1 MSRSTSSRERREND
15 TNSEDNSSETTN
27 QERRRCHQ
35 GLSRPPFPPLLPPV
49 FPPLTPPHQVLRTR
63 GLQDLGAMKSVCP
76 GTSGKS
82 VVARSSPRD
91 RRGFSSPNPSAASA
105 AAQEVRSATDGNT
118 STTPPTSAKKRKLN
132 SSSSSSSS
140 NSSNEREDFDSTSST
155 STPPQ
160 PRDSAAPSTSS
171 FCLGVPVATSS
182 YVPIQKKLRFD
193 DTLEFV
199 GFDTKM
205 AEESSS
211 SSCSSSPTAATSQQQ
226 QQQLKNK
233 SILIS
238 SVASVHHANGLAK
251 SSTPVSSFANSKPG
265 SAKKLVIK
273 NFKDK
278 PKLPENYTDET
289 WQKLKEAVEAIQNS
303 TSIKYNLEELY
314 QAVENL
320 CSYKISANLYKQ
332 LRQICEDHIK
342 AQINQFREDSLDS
355 VLFLKKID
363 KCWQNHCRQMIMI
376 RSIFLFLDRT
386 YVLQN
391 SMLPSIWDMGLELFR
406 AHIISDQKVQTKT
419 IEGILLLIERER
431 NGEAIDRTLLRSL
444 LSMLSDLQIYQDSFE
459 QRFLEETNRLY
470 AAEGQKLMQEREVPE
485 YLHHVNKRL
494 EEEADRL
501 ITYLDQTT
509 QKSLIASVEKQLLG
523 EHLTSILQKG
533 LNNLLDEN
541 RIQDLSL
548 LYQLF
553 SRVRGGV
560 QVLLQ
565 QWIEY
570 IKAFG
575 STIVINPEK
584 DKTMVQELL
593 DFKDKVDHIIDTCFL
608 KNEKFINAMKEAF
621 ETFINKRPN
630 KPAELIAKYVDSK
643 LRAGNKEAT
652 DEELEK
658 MLDKIMIIFR
668 FIYGKDVFEAFY
680 KKDLAKRLLVG
691 KSASVDAEKSML
703 SKLKHEC
710 GAAFTSKLEGMFKD
724 MELSKD
730 IMIQFKQYMQ
740 NQNVPG
746 NIELTV
752 NILTMGYWP
761 TYVPM
766 EVHLPPEMV
775 KLQEIFKTFYLGK
788 HSGRKLQW
796 QSTLGHCVLKAEFK
810 EGKKEL
816 QVSLF
821 QTLVLLMFNEGEE
834 FSLEEIKQA
843 TGIED
848 GELRRTLQSLACGK
862 ARVLA
867 KNPKGKDIEDGDK
880 FICNDDFKHKLFRI
894 KINQIQMKETVEE
907 QASTTERV
915 FQDRQ
920 YQIDA
925 AIVRIM
931 KMRKTLSHNLLV
943 SEVYNQL
950 KFPVKPADL
959 KKRIESLIDRD
970 YMERDKENPNQYN
983 YIA

>member
-1 MSRSTSSRERREND
+1 LKHIICLSLFFTAKLAKHKI
-15 TNSEDNSSETTN
+15 
-27 QERRRCHQ
+27 CHCQ
-35 GLSRPPFPPLLPPV
+35 NFW
-49 FPPLTPPHQVLRTR
+49 
-63 GLQDLGAMKSVCP
+63 
-76 GTSGKS
+76 
-82 VVARSSPRD
+82 PR
-91 RRGFSSPNPSAASA
+91 
-105 AAQEVRSATDGNT
+105 
-118 STTPPTSAKKRKLN
+118 L
-132 SSSSSSSS
+132 
-140 NSSNEREDFDSTSST
+140 
-155 STPPQ
+155 
-160 PRDSAAPSTSS
+160 
-171 FCLGVPVATSS
+171 
-182 YVPIQKKLRFD
+182 YI
-193 DTLEFV
+193 
-199 GFDTKM
+199 
-205 AEESSS
+205 
-211 SSCSSSPTAATSQQQ
+211 
-226 QQQLKNK
+226 LKNK
-233 SILIS
+233 
-238 SVASVHHANGLAK
+238 
-251 SSTPVSSFANSKPG
+251 
-265 SAKKLVIK
+265 
-273 NFKDK
+273 K
-278 PKLPENYTDET
+278 PKLPENYTNET

-303 TSIKYNLEELY
+303 TSIRYNLEELY

-320 CSYKISANLYKQ
+320 CSHKISAKLYKQ
-332 LRQICEDHIK
+332 LRVVCEDHIK
-342 AQINQFREDSLDS
+342 AQIDQFREYPFLYS

-363 KCWQNHCRQMIMI
+363 KCWQDHCRQMIMI

-391 SMLPSIWDMGLELFR
+391 SMLPSIWDMGSELFR
-406 AHIISDQKVQTKT
+406 FYIISDLKVQSKT
-419 IEGILLLIERER
+419 IDGFLLLIERER
-431 NGEAIDRTLLRSL
+431 SGEAIDRSLLRSL

-470 AAEGQKLMQEREVPE
+470 AAEGQRLMQEREVPE

-494 EEEADRL
+494 EEEADRV
-501 ITYLDQTT
+501 ITYLDQST

-523 EHLTSILQKG
+523 EHLTAILQKG

-553 SRVRGGV
+553 SRVKGGV

-565 QWIEY
+565 HWIEY

-593 DFKDKVDHIIDTCFL
+593 DFKDKVDYIIDVCFM
-608 KNEKFINAMKEAF
+608 KNEKFVNGMKEAF

-730 IMIQFKQYMQ
+730 IMVQFKQHMQ
-740 NQNVPG
+740 CQNIPG

-761 TYVPM
+761 TYAPM

-775 KLQEIFKTFYLGK
+775 RLQEIFKTFYLGK

-810 EGKKEL
+810 EVMHIFFSKKKEL

-834 FSLEEIKQA
+834 FSLEDIKLA

-862 ARVLA
+862 ARVLT
-867 KNPKGKDIEDGDK
+867 KIPKSKDVEDGDK
-880 FICNDDFKHKLFRI
+880 FSCNDDFKHKLFRI

-970 YMERDKENPNQYN
+970 YMERDKDNPNQYN
-983 YIA
+983 YVA

>member
-1 MSRSTSSRERREND
+1 MFPT
-15 TNSEDNSSETTN
+15 
-27 QERRRCHQ
+27 
-35 GLSRPPFPPLLPPV
+35 GL
-49 FPPLTPPHQVLRTR
+49 
-63 GLQDLGAMKSVCP
+63 
-76 GTSGKS
+76 
-82 VVARSSPRD
+82 
-91 RRGFSSPNPSAASA
+91 SSPNPPPPPT
-105 AAQEVRSATDGNT
+105 QEARPAATDVKSDSGNIT
-118 STTPPTSAKKRKLN
+118 SPKKRKINGSDRDDTSDTISSSPPKTLN
-132 SSSSSSSS
+132 SSSSSSSCS
-140 NSSNEREDFDSTSST
+140 P
-155 STPPQ
+155 TP
-160 PRDSAAPSTSS
+160 
-171 FCLGVPVATSS
+171 LH
-182 YVPIQKKLRFD
+182 IQKKLRFED
-193 DTLEFV
+193 SVDFIGLDV
-199 GFDTKM
+199 KM
-205 AEESSS
+205 AEEAAAAAAA
-211 SSCSSSPTAATSQQQ
+211 SCSN
-226 QQQLKNK
+226 NK
-233 SILIS
+233 SKAMFLAGG
-238 SVASVHHANGLAK
+238 VGGHHANGLTKTAGSGTF
-251 SSTPVSSFANSKPG
+251 SSSKPG
-265 SAKKLVIK
+265 AAKKLVIK
-273 NFKDK
+273 NFREK
-278 PKLPENYTDET
+278 PKLPENYTQET

-320 CSYKISANLYKQ
+320 CSHKISAKLYKQ
-332 LRQICEDHIK
+332 LRTVCEDHIK
-342 AQINQFREDSLDS
+342 AQIDQFREDALDS

-363 KCWQNHCRQMIMI
+363 KCWQDHCRQMIMI

-406 AHIISDQKVQTKT
+406 FYIISDLKVQSKT
-419 IEGILLLIERER
+419 IDGILLLIERER
-431 NGEAIDRTLLRSL
+431 NGEAIDRSLLRSL

-470 AAEGQKLMQEREVPE
+470 AAEGQRLMQEREVPE

-494 EEEADRL
+494 EEEADRV
-501 ITYLDQTT
+501 ITYLDQST
-509 QKSLIASVEKQLLG
+509 QKPLIATVEKQLLG
-523 EHLTSILQKG
+523 EHLAATLQKG
-533 LNNLLDEN
+533 LTHLLDEN

-553 SRVRGGV
+553 NRVRGGV

-565 QWIEY
+565 HWIEY

-593 DFKDKVDHIIDTCFL
+593 DFKDKVDHVIDICFL
-608 KNEKFINAMKEAF
+608 KNEKFVNAMKEAF

-630 KPAELIAKYVDSK
+630 KPAELIAKHVDSK

-730 IMIQFKQYMQ
+730 IMVQFKQYMQ
-740 NQNVPG
+740 CQNIPG

-775 KLQEIFKTFYLGK
+775 RLQEIFKTFYLGK

-834 FSLEEIKQA
+834 FTLEEIKIA

-848 GELRRTLQSLACGK
+848 SELRRTLQSLACGK
-862 ARVLA
+862 ARVLT
-867 KNPKGKDIEDGDK
+867 KIPKSKDVEDGDK
-880 FICNDDFKHKLFRI
+880 FSCNDDFKHKLFRI

-931 KMRKTLSHNLLV
+931 KMRKTLSHNLLM

-970 YMERDKENPNQYN
+970 YMERDKENSNQYN
-983 YIA
+983 YVA

>member
-1 MSRSTSSRERREND
+1 MFPT
-15 TNSEDNSSETTN
+15 
-27 QERRRCHQ
+27 
-35 GLSRPPFPPLLPPV
+35 GL
-49 FPPLTPPHQVLRTR
+49 
-63 GLQDLGAMKSVCP
+63 
-76 GTSGKS
+76 
-82 VVARSSPRD
+82 
-91 RRGFSSPNPSAASA
+91 SSPNPPPPPT
-105 AAQEVRSATDGNT
+105 QEARPAATDVKNDSGNIT
-118 STTPPTSAKKRKLN
+118 SPKKRKINGSEKEDTADTISPSPPKTLN

-140 NSSNEREDFDSTSST
+140 CSP
-155 STPPQ
+155 TP
-160 PRDSAAPSTSS
+160 
-171 FCLGVPVATSS
+171 LH
-182 YVPIQKKLRFD
+182 IQKKLRFED
-193 DTLEFV
+193 SVDFIGLDV
-199 GFDTKM
+199 KM
-205 AEESSS
+205 AEEAAAAAAAAAA
-211 SSCSSSPTAATSQQQ
+211 SCSN
-226 QQQLKNK
+226 NK
-233 SILIS
+233 SKAVFLPGG
-238 SVASVHHANGLAK
+238 VGHHANGLTKTAG
-251 SSTPVSSFANSKPG
+251 SGTFSNSKPG
-265 SAKKLVIK
+265 AAKKLVIK
-273 NFKDK
+273 NFKEK
-278 PKLPENYTDET
+278 PKLPENYTQET

-320 CSYKISANLYKQ
+320 CSHKISAKLYKQ
-332 LRQICEDHIK
+332 LRAVCEDHIK
-342 AQINQFREDSLDS
+342 AQIDQFREDALDS

-363 KCWQNHCRQMIMI
+363 KCWQDHCRQMIMI

-406 AHIISDQKVQTKT
+406 FYIISDLKVQSKT
-419 IEGILLLIERER
+419 IDGILLLIERER
-431 NGEAIDRTLLRSL
+431 NGEAIDRSLLRSL

-470 AAEGQKLMQEREVPE
+470 AAEGQRLMQEREVPE

-494 EEEADRL
+494 EEEADRV
-501 ITYLDQTT
+501 ITYLDQST
-509 QKSLIASVEKQLLG
+509 QKPLIATVEKQLLG
-523 EHLTSILQKG
+523 EHLSATLQKG
-533 LNNLLDEN
+533 LTHLLDEN

-565 QWIEY
+565 HWIEY

-593 DFKDKVDHIIDTCFL
+593 DFKDKVDHIIDICFM
-608 KNEKFINAMKEAF
+608 KNEKFVNAMKEAF

-630 KPAELIAKYVDSK
+630 KPAELIAKHVDSK

-730 IMIQFKQYMQ
+730 IMVQFKQYMQ
-740 NQNVPG
+740 CQNIPG

-775 KLQEIFKTFYLGK
+775 RLQEIFKTFYLGK

-834 FSLEEIKQA
+834 FTLEEIKLA

-848 GELRRTLQSLACGK
+848 SELRRTLQSLACGK
-862 ARVLA
+862 ARVLT
-867 KNPKGKDIEDGDK
+867 KIPKSKDVEDGDK
-880 FICNDDFKHKLFRI
+880 FSCNDDFKHKLFRI

-931 KMRKTLSHNLLV
+931 KMRKTLSHNLLM

-970 YMERDKENPNQYN
+970 YMERDKENSNQYN
-983 YIA
+983 YVA

>member
-1 MSRSTSSRERREND
+1 MSQSSGSGDGSDDEAI
-15 TNSEDNSSETTN
+15 SEDN
-27 QERRRCHQ
+27 
-35 GLSRPPFPPLLPPV
+35 
-49 FPPLTPPHQVLRTR
+49 
-63 GLQDLGAMKSVCP
+63 
-76 GTSGKS
+76 
-82 VVARSSPRD
+82 
-91 RRGFSSPNPSAASA
+91 GFSSPNPSAAA

-132 SSSSSSSS
+132 SSSSSNS
-140 NSSNEREDFDSTSST
+140 NSSNEREDFDSTSSSS
-155 STPPQ
+155 STPPLQ
-160 PRDSAAPSTSS
+160 PRDSASPSTSS
-171 FCLGVPVATSS
+171 FSCLGVSVAASS
-182 YVPIQKKLRFD
+182 HVPIQKKLRFE

-199 GFDTKM
+199 GFDAKM

-211 SSCSSSPTAATSQQQ
+211 SSSSSSPTAATSQ

-251 SSTPVSSFANSKPG
+251 SSTTVSSFANSKPG

-342 AQINQFREDSLDS
+342 AQIHQFREDSLDS

-363 KCWQNHCRQMIMI
+363 RCWQNHCRQMIMI

-406 AHIISDQKVQTKT
+406 AHIISDQKVQNKT
-419 IEGILLLIERER
+419 IDGILLLIERER
-431 NGEAIDRTLLRSL
+431 NGEAIDRSLLRSL

-494 EEEADRL
+494 EEETDRL

-509 QKSLIASVEKQLLG
+509 QKSLIATVEKQLLG
-523 EHLTSILQKG
+523 EHLTAILQKG

-593 DFKDKVDHIIDTCFL
+593 DFKDKVDHIIDVCFL

-730 IMIQFKQYMQ
+730 IMIQFKQVKVTPCKQAVEQVKNRRLGLAGGYMQ

>member
-1 MSRSTSSRERREND
+1 
-15 TNSEDNSSETTN
+15 
-27 QERRRCHQ
+27 
-35 GLSRPPFPPLLPPV
+35 
-49 FPPLTPPHQVLRTR
+49 
-63 GLQDLGAMKSVCP
+63 MKSVCSV
-76 GTSGKS
+76 TS
-82 VVARSSPRD
+82 
-91 RRGFSSPNPSAASA
+91 GFSSPNPSAAA

-132 SSSSSSSS
+132 SSSSSSSGSSSGS
-140 NSSNEREDFDSTSST
+140 NSSNEREDFDSTSPSS
-155 STPPQ
+155 STPPLP
-160 PRDSAAPSTSS
+160 PRDSASPSTSS
-171 FCLGVPVATSS
+171 YCVGVSLAASS
-182 YVPIQKKLRFD
+182 HVPIQKKLRFED
-193 DTLEFV
+193 SLEFV
-199 GFDTKM
+199 GFDAKM

-211 SSCSSSPTAATSQQQ
+211 SSSSSSPTAATSQ

-251 SSTPVSSFANSKPG
+251 SSTTVSSFANSKPG

-342 AQINQFREDSLDS
+342 AQIHQFREDSLDS

-363 KCWQNHCRQMIMI
+363 RCWQNHCRQMIMI

-406 AHIISDQKVQTKT
+406 AHIISDQKVQNKT
-419 IEGILLLIERER
+419 IDGILLLIERER
-431 NGEAIDRTLLRSL
+431 NGEAIDRSLLRSL

-509 QKSLIASVEKQLLG
+509 QKSLIATVEKQLLG
-523 EHLTSILQKG
+523 EHLTAILQKG

-593 DFKDKVDHIIDTCFL
+593 DFKDKVDHIIDICFL

-730 IMIQFKQYMQ
+730 IMIQFKQVTSCKQAVEQVKYRRLGLAGGYMQ

>member
-1 MSRSTSSRERREND
+1 MAGRARG
-15 TNSEDNSSETTN
+15 
-27 QERRRCHQ
+27 QQ
-35 GLSRPPFPPLLPPV
+35 P
-49 FPPLTPPHQVLRTR
+49 PPH
-63 GLQDLGAMKSVCP
+63 GNMI
-76 GTSGKS
+76 TS
-82 VVARSSPRD
+82 
-91 RRGFSSPNPSAASA
+91 GFSSPNPSAA
-105 AAQEVRSATDGNT
+105 AAQEVRPATDG
-118 STTPPTSAKKRKLN
+118 

-140 NSSNEREDFDSTSST
+140 SSSKKRKLNSNSNSSEREEVDAISCSSLLSKTNSSSSTTSSVNTTASTSSC
-155 STPPQ
+155 
-160 PRDSAAPSTSS
+160 SS
-171 FCLGVPVATSS
+171 SGVVSS
-182 YVPIQKKLRFD
+182 NHHLQKKLRFED
-193 DTLEFV
+193 SLDFIGLDV
-199 GFDTKM
+199 KM

-211 SSCSSSPTAATSQQQ
+211 SSSSSPAASSQQQ
-226 QQQLKNK
+226 HQQQLKNK
-233 SILIS
+233 SLLIS
-238 SVASVHHANGLAK
+238 SVAVGHHANGLTKAA
-251 SSTPVSSFANSKPG
+251 SSTVSSFANSKPG

-342 AQINQFREDSLDS
+342 AQIHQFREDSLDS

-363 KCWQNHCRQMIMI
+363 KCWQDHCRQMIMI

-391 SMLPSIWDMGLELFR
+391 SMLPSICQ
-406 AHIISDQKVQTKT
+406 S
-419 IEGILLLIERER
+419 
-431 NGEAIDRTLLRSL
+431 
-444 LSMLSDLQIYQDSFE
+444 
-459 QRFLEETNRLY
+459 
-470 AAEGQKLMQEREVPE
+470 
-485 YLHHVNKRL
+485 HVM
-494 EEEADRL
+494 
-501 ITYLDQTT
+501 
-509 QKSLIASVEKQLLG
+509 
-523 EHLTSILQKG
+523 
-533 LNNLLDEN
+533 
-541 RIQDLSL
+541 
-548 LYQLF
+548 
-553 SRVRGGV
+553 
-560 QVLLQ
+560 
-565 QWIEY
+565 
-570 IKAFG
+570 AFMTE
-575 STIVINPEK
+575 SQN
-584 DKTMVQELL
+584 
-593 DFKDKVDHIIDTCFL
+593 H
-608 KNEKFINAMKEAF
+608 
-621 ETFINKRPN
+621 
-630 KPAELIAKYVDSK
+630 AKYVDSK

-766 EVHLPPEMV
+766 EVHLPSEMV

-862 ARVLA
+862 ARVLT
-867 KNPKGKDIEDGDK
+867 KSPKGKDVEDGDK
-880 FICNDDFKHKLFRI
+880 FTCNDDFRHKLFRI

>member
-1 MSRSTSSRERREND
+1 M
-15 TNSEDNSSETTN
+15 
-27 QERRRCHQ
+27 
-35 GLSRPPFPPLLPPV
+35 FPPP
-49 FPPLTPPHQVLRTR
+49 TPPPQVRRTR
-63 GLQDLGAMKSVCP
+63 GLQELGAMKSVCP
-76 GTSGKS
+76 GTS
-82 VVARSSPRD
+82 
-91 RRGFSSPNPSAASA
+91 GFSSPNPSAASA
-105 AAQEVRSATDGNT
+105 AAQEVRSAADGNP

-132 SSSSSSSS
+132 SSSSSSS
-140 NSSNEREDFDSTSST
+140 NSSNEREDFDSASSS

-160 PRDSAAPSTSS
+160 PRDSASPSTSS
-171 FCLGVPVATSS
+171 FCLGVPVAASS
-182 YVPIQKKLRFD
+182 HVPIQKKLRFE

-211 SSCSSSPTAATSQQQ
+211 SSSSSSSPTAATSQQQQ

-251 SSTPVSSFANSKPG
+251 SSTTVSSFANSKPG

-342 AQINQFREDSLDS
+342 AQIHQFREDSLDS

-419 IEGILLLIERER
+419 IDGILLLIERER
-431 NGEAIDRTLLRSL
+431 NGEAIDRSLLRSL

-523 EHLTSILQKG
+523 EHLTAILQKG

-834 FSLEEIKQA
+834 FSLEDIKQA

-862 ARVLA
+862 ARVLT

>member
-1 MSRSTSSRERREND
+1 
-15 TNSEDNSSETTN
+15 
-27 QERRRCHQ
+27 
-35 GLSRPPFPPLLPPV
+35 
-49 FPPLTPPHQVLRTR
+49 
-63 GLQDLGAMKSVCP
+63 MKSVCTV
-76 GTSGKS
+76 TS
-82 VVARSSPRD
+82 
-91 RRGFSSPNPSAASA
+91 GFSSPSTSTAA

-118 STTPPTSAKKRKLN
+118 SATPPTSAKKRKLN
-132 SSSSSSSS
+132 SSSS
-140 NSSNEREDFDSTSST
+140 NSSNEREDFDSASSSS
-155 STPPQ
+155 STPPLQ
-160 PRDSAAPSTSS
+160 QRDSASPSTSS
-171 FCLGVPVATSS
+171 FACLGVSVASSSHTPV
-182 YVPIQKKLRFD
+182 QKKLRFD
-193 DTLEFV
+193 ETLELV

-211 SSCSSSPTAATSQQQ
+211 SSSSSSPTAATSQQQ
-226 QQQLKNK
+226 QLKNK
-233 SILIS
+233 NLFS
-238 SVASVHHANGLAK
+238 SVSSVHHANGLTKA
-251 SSTPVSSFANSKPG
+251 TTVSSFASSKPG

-289 WQKLKEAVEAIQNS
+289 WNKLKEAVEAIQNS

-342 AQINQFREDSLDS
+342 SQILQFREDSLDS

-363 KCWQNHCRQMIMI
+363 RCWQNHCRQMIMI

-406 AHIISDQKVQTKT
+406 AHIISDQKVQNKT
-419 IEGILLLIERER
+419 IDGILLLIERER
-431 NGEAIDRTLLRSL
+431 NGEAIDRSLLRSL
-444 LSMLSDLQIYQDSFE
+444 LSMLSDLQPFHSVSPSQIYQDSFE

-509 QKSLIASVEKQLLG
+509 QKSLIATVEKQLLG
-523 EHLTSILQKG
+523 EHLAAILQKG
-533 LNNLLDEN
+533 LTNLLDEN
-541 RIQDLSL
+541 RIQELSL

-593 DFKDKVDHIIDTCFL
+593 DFKDKVDHIIDICFM

>member
-1 MSRSTSSRERREND
+1 MSRPTRSRERRESD
-15 TNSEDNSSETTN
+15 SNSEDNSSETSN
-27 QERRRCHQ
+27 QEGRRCLQ
-35 GLSRPPFPPLLPPV
+35 DPPRPPYPPLLPPV
-49 FPPLTPPHQVLRTR
+49 LPPPSPPPQVQRTPRLLDQ
-63 GLQDLGAMKSVCP
+63 GAMKSVCP
-76 GTSGKS
+76 G
-82 VVARSSPRD
+82 SS
-91 RRGFSSPNPSAASA
+91 GFSSPNPSAASA

-118 STTPPTSAKKRKLN
+118 STTPPTSAKKRKLK
-132 SSSSSSSS
+132 SSNSSSS
-140 NSSNEREDFDSTSST
+140 NSSNERDFDSTTS

-160 PRDSAAPSTSS
+160 PKDSASPSTSS
-171 FCLGVPVATSS
+171 CCLAVPVATSS
-182 YVPIQKKLRFD
+182 HVPIQKKLRFE

-199 GFDTKM
+199 GFETKM
-205 AEESSS
+205 AEEASSS
-211 SSCSSSPTAATSQQQ
+211 SSSSPTAATSQQQ
-226 QQQLKNK
+226 QQQQLKNK
-233 SILIS
+233 SLLIS
-238 SVASVHHANGLAK
+238 SVASVHHANGLSK
-251 SSTPVSSFANSKPG
+251 SSTTVSSFANSKPG

-320 CSYKISANLYKQ
+320 CSYKISANLYMQ

-342 AQINQFREDSLDS
+342 AQIHQFREDSLDS

-391 SMLPSIWDMGLELFR
+391 SMLPSIWDMGLELFW

-419 IEGILLLIERER
+419 IDGILLLIERER
-431 NGEAIDRTLLRSL
+431 NGEAIDRSLLRSL

-485 YLHHVNKRL
+485 YLHHINKRL

-523 EHLTSILQKG
+523 EHLTAILQKG

>member
-1 MSRSTSSRERREND
+1 MFPT
-15 TNSEDNSSETTN
+15 
-27 QERRRCHQ
+27 
-35 GLSRPPFPPLLPPV
+35 GLP
-49 FPPLTPPHQVLRTR
+49 
-63 GLQDLGAMKSVCP
+63 
-76 GTSGKS
+76 
-82 VVARSSPRD
+82 
-91 RRGFSSPNPSAASA
+91 SPNPPPPTQEAKTAASD
-105 AAQEVRSATDGNT
+105 VKHDSGII
-118 STTPPTSAKKRKLN
+118 TPSKKRKIN
-132 SSSSSSSS
+132 SA
-140 NSSNEREDFDSTSST
+140 EREDIDTISSSPKSLSSST
-155 STPPQ
+155 SQ
-160 PRDSAAPSTSS
+160 H
-171 FCLGVPVATSS
+171 
-182 YVPIQKKLRFD
+182 IQKKLRFED
-193 DTLEFV
+193 SVDFIGLDVKMTEEF
-199 GFDTKM
+199 
-205 AEESSS
+205 A
-211 SSCSSSPTAATSQQQ
+211 SCS
-226 QQQLKNK
+226 NK
-233 SILIS
+233 SKNVFLPGG
-238 SVASVHHANGLAK
+238 VGHHANGLTKTAG
-251 SSTPVSSFANSKPG
+251 SNTFSNSKP
-265 SAKKLVIK
+265 SAAKKLVIK

-278 PKLPENYTDET
+278 PKLPENYTHET

-320 CSYKISANLYKQ
+320 CSHKISAKLYKQ
-332 LRQICEDHIK
+332 LR
-342 AQINQFREDSLDS
+342 
-355 VLFLKKID
+355 KID
-363 KCWQNHCRQMIMI
+363 KCWQDHCRQMIMI

-406 AHIISDQKVQTKT
+406 FHIISDLKVQSKT
-419 IEGILLLIERER
+419 IDGILLLIERER
-431 NGEAIDRTLLRSL
+431 NGEAIDRSLLRSL

-459 QRFLEETNRLY
+459 QRFLEETNCLY
-470 AAEGQKLMQEREVPE
+470 AAEGQRLMQEREVPD

-494 EEEADRL
+494 EEEADRV
-501 ITYLDQTT
+501 ITYLDQGT
-509 QKSLIASVEKQLLG
+509 QKPLIATVEKQLLG
-523 EHLTSILQKG
+523 EHLTATLQKG
-533 LNNLLDEN
+533 LTHLLDEN

-565 QWIEY
+565 HWIEY

-593 DFKDKVDHIIDTCFL
+593 DFKDKVDHIIDICFM
-608 KNEKFINAMKEAF
+608 KNEKFVNAMKEAF

-630 KPAELIAKYVDSK
+630 KPAELIAKHVDSK

-730 IMIQFKQYMQ
+730 IMVQFKQ
-740 NQNVPG
+740 NIPG

-766 EVHLPPEMV
+766 EVHLPSEMV
-775 KLQEIFKTFYLGK
+775 RLQEIFKTFYLGK

-834 FSLEEIKQA
+834 FSLDEIKLA

-848 GELRRTLQSLACGK
+848 SELRRTLQSLACGK
-862 ARVLA
+862 ARVVT
-867 KNPKGKDIEDGDK
+867 KVPKSKDVEDGDK
-880 FICNDDFKHKLFRI
+880 FSCNDDFKHKLFRI

-983 YIA
+983 YVA

>member
-1 MSRSTSSRERREND
+1 M
-15 TNSEDNSSETTN
+15 
-27 QERRRCHQ
+27 
-35 GLSRPPFPPLLPPV
+35 FP
-49 FPPLTPPHQVLRTR
+49 T
-63 GLQDLGAMKSVCP
+63 
-76 GTSGKS
+76 
-82 VVARSSPRD
+82 
-91 RRGFSSPNPSAASA
+91 GFSSPNPPA
-105 AAQEVRSATDGNT
+105 AAQEVRPATDGNT
-118 STTPPTSAKKRKLN
+118 SSSSSCKKRKLN
-132 SSSSSSSS
+132 NSSNSNSEREEFDSISSCASSPSKNTSSSSSSVIT
-140 NSSNEREDFDSTSST
+140 TSSC
-155 STPPQ
+155 S
-160 PRDSAAPSTSS
+160 SSGVAASNHH
-171 FCLGVPVATSS
+171 L
-182 YVPIQKKLRFD
+182 QKKLRFED
-193 DTLEFV
+193 SVDFIGLDV
-199 GFDTKM
+199 KM

-211 SSCSSSPTAATSQQQ
+211 SSSPAASSQQQ
-226 QQQLKNK
+226 HQQQLKNK
-233 SILIS
+233 SLLIS
-238 SVASVHHANGLAK
+238 SVAVGHHANGLTKAA
-251 SSTPVSSFANSKPG
+251 SSTVSSFANSKPG

-342 AQINQFREDSLDS
+342 AQIHQFREYPF

-363 KCWQNHCRQMIMI
+363 KCWQDHCRQMIMI

-406 AHIISDQKVQTKT
+406 THIISDQKVQNKT
-419 IEGILLLIERER
+419 IDGILLLIERER
-431 NGEAIDRTLLRSL
+431 NGEAIDRSLLRSL
-444 LSMLSDLQIYQDSFE
+444 LSMLSDLQVTLPWIAIVFFPWIYQDSFE
-459 QRFLEETNRLY
+459 HRFLEETNRLY
-470 AAEGQKLMQEREVPE
+470 AAEGQRLMQEREVPE

-494 EEEADRL
+494 EEEADRI
-501 ITYLDQTT
+501 ITYLDQST
-509 QKSLIASVEKQLLG
+509 QKPLIATVEKQLLG
-523 EHLTSILQKG
+523 EHLTAILQKG
-533 LNNLLDEN
+533 LNHLLDEN

-565 QWIEY
+565 HWIEY

-593 DFKDKVDHIIDTCFL
+593 DFKDKVDHIIDVCFL
-608 KNEKFINAMKEAF
+608 KNEKFVNAMKEAF

-862 ARVLA
+862 ARVLT
-867 KNPKGKDIEDGDK
+867 KSPKGKDVEDGDK
-880 FICNDDFKHKLFRI
+880 FTCNDDFRHKLFRI

>member
-1 MSRSTSSRERREND
+1 QREHGRTPLMRERRFD
-15 TNSEDNSSETTN
+15 AP
-27 QERRRCHQ
+27 QPVHFCVFM
-35 GLSRPPFPPLLPPV
+35 FP
-49 FPPLTPPHQVLRTR
+49 T
-63 GLQDLGAMKSVCP
+63 
-76 GTSGKS
+76 
-82 VVARSSPRD
+82 
-91 RRGFSSPNPSAASA
+91 GFSSPNPPA
-105 AAQEVRSATDGNT
+105 AAQEVRPATDGNT
-118 STTPPTSAKKRKLN
+118 SSSSSCKKRKLN
-132 SSSSSSSS
+132 NSSNSNSEREEFDSISSCASSPSKNTSSSSSSVITTSSCSSSGVASS
-140 NSSNEREDFDSTSST
+140 NHH
-155 STPPQ
+155 
-160 PRDSAAPSTSS
+160 
-171 FCLGVPVATSS
+171 L
-182 YVPIQKKLRFD
+182 QKKLRFED
-193 DTLEFV
+193 SVDFIGLDV
-199 GFDTKM
+199 KM

-211 SSCSSSPTAATSQQQ
+211 SSSPAASSQQQ
-226 QQQLKNK
+226 HQQQLKNK
-233 SILIS
+233 SLLIS
-238 SVASVHHANGLAK
+238 SVAVGHHANGLTKAA
-251 SSTPVSSFANSKPG
+251 SSTVSSFANSKPG

-342 AQINQFREDSLDS
+342 AQIHQFREYP
-355 VLFLKKID
+355 FFN
-363 KCWQNHCRQMIMI
+363 KCWQDHCRQMIMI

-406 AHIISDQKVQTKT
+406 THIISDQKVQNKT
-419 IEGILLLIERER
+419 IDGILLLIERER
-431 NGEAIDRTLLRSL
+431 NGEAIDRSLLRSL

-459 QRFLEETNRLY
+459 HRFLEETNRLY
-470 AAEGQKLMQEREVPE
+470 AAEGQRLMQEREVPE

-494 EEEADRL
+494 EEEADRI
-501 ITYLDQTT
+501 ITYLDQST
-509 QKSLIASVEKQLLG
+509 QKPLIATVEKQLLG
-523 EHLTSILQKG
+523 EHLTAILQKG
-533 LNNLLDEN
+533 LNHLLDEN

-565 QWIEY
+565 HWIEY

-593 DFKDKVDHIIDTCFL
+593 DFKDKVDHIIDICFL
-608 KNEKFINAMKEAF
+608 KNEKFVNAMKEAF

-668 FIYGKDVFEAFY
+668 FIY
-680 KKDLAKRLLVG
+680 
-691 KSASVDAEKSML
+691 
-703 SKLKHEC
+703 EC

-766 EVHLPPEMV
+766 EVHLPAEMV

-862 ARVLA
+862 ARVLT
-867 KNPKGKDIEDGDK
+867 KSPKGKDVEDGDK
-880 FICNDDFKHKLFRI
+880 FTCNDDFRHKLFRI

>member
-1 MSRSTSSRERREND
+1 MESLVA
-15 TNSEDNSSETTN
+15 
-27 QERRRCHQ
+27 
-35 GLSRPPFPPLLPPV
+35 GLP
-49 FPPLTPPHQVLRTR
+49 
-63 GLQDLGAMKSVCP
+63 
-76 GTSGKS
+76 
-82 VVARSSPRD
+82 
-91 RRGFSSPNPSAASA
+91 SPNPPPPTQEARPAASD
-105 AAQEVRSATDGNT
+105 VNNDSSSITN
-118 STTPPTSAKKRKLN
+118 SKKRKINRSEREDIDSISASPKTNN
-132 SSSSSSSS
+132 SSSSS
-140 NSSNEREDFDSTSST
+140 TS
-155 STPPQ
+155 Q
-160 PRDSAAPSTSS
+160 Q
-171 FCLGVPVATSS
+171 
-182 YVPIQKKLRFD
+182 IQKKLRFED
-193 DTLEFV
+193 SVDFIGLGV
-199 GFDTKM
+199 KM
-205 AEESSS
+205 AEESA
-211 SSCSSSPTAATSQQQ
+211 SCSS
-226 QQQLKNK
+226 NK
-233 SILIS
+233 TKTVFLAG
-238 SVASVHHANGLAK
+238 VVGHHANGLTKTAG
-251 SSTPVSSFANSKPG
+251 STTFSNSKPG
-265 SAKKLVIK
+265 AAKKLVIK
-273 NFKDK
+273 NFKEK
-278 PKLPENYTDET
+278 PKLPENYTHET

-320 CSYKISANLYKQ
+320 CSHKISARLYKQ
-332 LRQICEDHIK
+332 LRVVCEDHIK
-342 AQINQFREDSLDS
+342 AQIDQFREDVLDS
-355 VLFLKKID
+355 TLFLKKID
-363 KCWQNHCRQMIMI
+363 NCWQDHCRQMIMI

-406 AHIISDQKVQTKT
+406 FYIISDMKVQSKT
-419 IEGILLLIERER
+419 IYGILLLIERER
-431 NGEAIDRTLLRSL
+431 SGETIDRSLLRSL

-470 AAEGQKLMQEREVPE
+470 AAEGQRLMQEREVPE

-494 EEEADRL
+494 EEEADRV
-501 ITYLDQTT
+501 ITYLDQST
-509 QKSLIASVEKQLLG
+509 QKPLIATVEKQLLG
-523 EHLTSILQKG
+523 EHLTSTLQKG
-533 LNNLLDEN
+533 LNHLLDEN
-541 RIQDLSL
+541 RIQDLCL

-560 QVLLQ
+560 LVLLQ
-565 QWIEY
+565 HWIEY

-593 DFKDKVDHIIDTCFL
+593 DFKDKVDHIIDICFI
-608 KNEKFINAMKEAF
+608 KNEKFVNAMKEAF

-630 KPAELIAKYVDSK
+630 KPAELIAKHVDSK

-730 IMIQFKQYMQ
+730 IMVQFKQCQ
-740 NQNVPG
+740 NIPG

-761 TYVPM
+761 TYIPM
-766 EVHLPPEMV
+766 EVHLPAEMV
-775 KLQEIFKTFYLGK
+775 RLQEIFKTFYLGK

-810 EGKKEL
+810 EGRKEL

-834 FSLEEIKQA
+834 FTLEDIKLA

-862 ARVLA
+862 ARVIH
-867 KNPKGKDIEDGDK
+867 KVPKSKDVEDGDK
-880 FICNDDFKHKLFRI
+880 FSCNDDFKHKLFRI

-915 FQDRQ
+915 YQDRQ

-983 YIA
+983 YVA

>member
-1 MSRSTSSRERREND
+1 KAK
-15 TNSEDNSSETTN
+15 
-27 QERRRCHQ
+27 
-35 GLSRPPFPPLLPPV
+35 
-49 FPPLTPPHQVLRTR
+49 R
-63 GLQDLGAMKSVCP
+63 GSL
-76 GTSGKS
+76 
-82 VVARSSPRD
+82 
-91 RRGFSSPNPSAASA
+91 SSPNPPPPPT
-105 AAQEVRSATDGNT
+105 QEARPAATDVKNDSGNIT
-118 STTPPTSAKKRKLN
+118 SPKKRKINGSEREDPSDTISSSPPKTLN
-132 SSSSSSSS
+132 SSSSSSSCS
-140 NSSNEREDFDSTSST
+140 P
-155 STPPQ
+155 TP
-160 PRDSAAPSTSS
+160 
-171 FCLGVPVATSS
+171 LH
-182 YVPIQKKLRFD
+182 IQKKLRFED
-193 DTLEFV
+193 SVDFIGLDV
-199 GFDTKM
+199 KM
-205 AEESSS
+205 AEEAAAAAA
-211 SSCSSSPTAATSQQQ
+211 SCSN
-226 QQQLKNK
+226 NK
-233 SILIS
+233 SKAMFLTGG
-238 SVASVHHANGLAK
+238 VGHHANGLTKTAG
-251 SSTPVSSFANSKPG
+251 SGTFSNSKPG
-265 SAKKLVIK
+265 AAKKLVIK
-273 NFKDK
+273 NFREK
-278 PKLPENYTDET
+278 PKLPENYTQET

-320 CSYKISANLYKQ
+320 CSHKISAKLYKQ
-332 LRQICEDHIK
+332 LRAVCEDHIK
-342 AQINQFREDSLDS
+342 AQIDQFREYPSQFH

-363 KCWQNHCRQMIMI
+363 KCWQDHCRQMIMI

-406 AHIISDQKVQTKT
+406 FYIISDLKVQSKT
-419 IEGILLLIERER
+419 IDGILLLIERER
-431 NGEAIDRTLLRSL
+431 NGEAIDRSLLRSL

-470 AAEGQKLMQEREVPE
+470 AAEGQRLMQEREVPE

-494 EEEADRL
+494 EEEADRV
-501 ITYLDQTT
+501 ITYLDQST
-509 QKSLIASVEKQLLG
+509 QKPLIATVEKQLLG
-523 EHLTSILQKG
+523 EHLTATLQKG
-533 LNNLLDEN
+533 LTHLLDEN

-565 QWIEY
+565 HWIEY

-593 DFKDKVDHIIDTCFL
+593 DFKDKVDHIIDVCFM
-608 KNEKFINAMKEAF
+608 KNEKFVNAMKEAF

-630 KPAELIAKYVDSK
+630 KPAELIAKHVDSK

-730 IMIQFKQYMQ
+730 IMVQFKQYMQ
-740 NQNVPG
+740 CQNIPG

-775 KLQEIFKTFYLGK
+775 RLQEIFKTFYLGK

-834 FSLEEIKQA
+834 FTLEEIKLA

-848 GELRRTLQSLACGK
+848 SELRRTLQSLACGK
-862 ARVLA
+862 ARVLT
-867 KNPKGKDIEDGDK
+867 KTPKSKDVEDGDK
-880 FICNDDFKHKLFRI
+880 FSCNDDFKHKLFRI

-931 KMRKTLSHNLLV
+931 KMRKTLSHNLLM

-970 YMERDKENPNQYN
+970 YMERDKENSNQYN
-983 YIA
+983 YVA